1 MRLRALRRCHGE
13 APAQRF
19 VRTSPSG
26 DDRHRRTSST
36 SERNRGW
43 GVTLVPITEEAIG
56 DARKTLFTLQ
66 GAVAFVLLIACANV
80 AGLLL
85 SRLSSRQHEI
95 IMRTALGAGRTRLVF
110 QFLTE
115 SVMLSILSAPLA
127 LLIAYGGIRVLP
139 LYGPEGARI
148 FRLIPRL
155 AFTASFRS

>member
-1 MRLRALRRCHGE
+1 M
-13 APAQRF
+13 
-19 VRTSPSG
+19 
-26 DDRHRRTSST
+26 
-36 SERNRGW
+36 
-43 GVTLVPITEEAIG
+43 
-56 DARKTLFTLQ
+56 
-66 GAVAFVLLIACANV
+66 LLIACANV